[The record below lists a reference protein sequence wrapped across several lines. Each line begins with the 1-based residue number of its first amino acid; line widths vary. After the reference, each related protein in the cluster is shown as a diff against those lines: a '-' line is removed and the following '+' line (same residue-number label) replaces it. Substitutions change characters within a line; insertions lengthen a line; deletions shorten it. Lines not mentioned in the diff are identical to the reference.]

1 MRRDTIFYRLF
12 SIFPPLL
19 FAILD
24 DPPPNPNTY
33 TFNSV
38 AVKEPTFIIDGV
50 FLPPE
55 DQPGPV
61 YFCEAQ
67 VKKDDRLYE
76 RIMAESMPYFYRNRD
91 RLTDWR
97 VIVIYPRRSREQQDT
112 RPFQELLDSDRIHRI
127 YLNELGAID
136 RLPIPLALL
145 VLTIQS
151 KRKTPVAAREVLQR
165 IPKEHPNPRESR
177 AIIEVLTA
185 ILSYRFTQST
195 RKEVEAMLGLTVKE
209 EPRFFRDIKAEGQ
222 LRVLLVILQQKFG
235 NLTPETIDRLDA
247 LTMEQL
253 DIMTPLVLQWQT
265 HDELVAWLDANG

>member
-1 MRRDTIFYRLF
+1 
-12 SIFPPLL
+12 
-19 FAILD
+19 
-24 DPPPNPNTY
+24 
-33 TFNSV
+33 
-38 AVKEPTFIIDGV
+38 
-50 FLPPE
+50 
-55 DQPGPV
+55 
-61 YFCEAQ
+61 
-67 VKKDDRLYE
+67 
-76 RIMAESMPYFYRNRD
+76 MAESMPYFYRNRD

-151 KRKTPVAAREVLQR
+151 KRKTPIAAREVLQR
-165 IPKEHPNPRESR
+165 IPKEHPNPGESR
-177 AIIEVLTA
+177 VIIEVLTT
-185 ILSYRFTQST
+185 ILSYRFIHST
-195 RKEVEAMLGLTVKE
+195 RKEVEAMLGLTIQE
-209 EPRFFRDIKAEGQ
+209 EPRFFQDLKANAQAQGS
-222 LRVLLVILQQKFG
+222 LKTLLLLLQQKFS
-235 NLTPETIDRLDA
+235 NLTSETIDRLDA